1 MDRRSII
8 LVVTLF
14 VLIIVG
20 MFAFAYLKRAEVEPV
35 APVVVEKVDPYAYI
49 TRVDAK
55 HFYIDGT
62 HTFAGEFE
70 MPTACDLVEAKTQVT
85 GSQPESVVLDFNVVN
100 TAETCA
106 AAITKQRFLMQA
118 NAAPDAVV
126 TATFMGRTI
135 EVNLIPAAAGETPNN
150 FQLFIKG

>member
-1 MDRRSII
+1 MDQRSIV
-8 LVVTLF
+8 LVVILF
-14 VLIIVG
+14 VLVIAG
-20 MFAFAYLKRAEVEPV
+20 MFGFAYLKRGEVNAPAPV
-35 APVVVEKVDPYAYI
+35 AVEKVDPYAYI

-70 MPTACDLVEAKTQVT
+70 MPSPCDLVEAKTQVS
-85 GSQPESVVLDFNVVN
+85 GLAPESVVLEFNVIN
-100 TAETCA
+100 TAEACA
-106 AAITKQRFLMQA
+106 AVMTKQRFLMQA

-126 TATFMGRTI
+126 TASFMGRTI
-135 EVNLIPAAAGETPNN
+135 DLNLIPAGPDETPNN